1 MNNAKKGMIIMKKLF
16 KSITS
21 AILSAVMLLS
31 LTSAAFA
38 DASAYVH
45 LSTDAEP
52 IEFLDVPTTHW
63 AHNIIEK
70 ATVKHL
76 LNGYQT
82 DIRKKVKGGWG
93 WEYEFKP
100 ENTMSRMEF
109 LSVIGREL
117 TLGPILASDNRVGLI
132 CKTQNQRDAFLS
144 KIKLNDNHWANVWI
158 ATAYSDYVLD
168 DNDVEA
174 MDLNAPITR
183 GEIAKFI
190 SRLETSRRW
199 IQEYSRLSYGVI
211 NKLFKEA
218 WYKDYGTPDGYNA
231 NVYAATLNERANNEI
246 LNADTSETAKRIA
259 DWNNIPKEYQ
269 PYVANVYNRDI
280 VNGYEDGTFGADKT
294 VTRAEAAAVLVNFKE
309 YVDADGRNR

>member
-1 MNNAKKGMIIMKKLF
+1 MKKIIRT
-16 KSITS
+16 ITS
-21 AILSAVMLLS
+21 IALLS
-31 LTSAAFA
+31 VMAIMLTSTTFA
-38 DASAYVH
+38 DN
-45 LSTDAEP
+45 ST
-52 IEFLDVPTTHW
+52 FSDVPTTHW
-63 AHNIIEK
+63 ANATVEK
-70 ATVKHL
+70 AVSARL
-76 LNGYQT
+76 VNGYEDNT
-82 DIRKKVKGGWG
+82 
-93 WEYEFKP
+93 FKP

-117 TLGPILASDNRVGLI
+117 TLGPILASGSRTDVI
-132 CKTQNQRDAFLS
+132 CKTKNQRDTFLS
-144 KIKLNDNHWANVWI
+144 KIKLDDNHWANVWI
-158 ATAYSDYVLD
+158 ATAYRDYVLD

-199 IQEYSRLSYGVI
+199 MQEYARMDVRVI
-211 NKLFKEA
+211 DKLFKEA

-231 NVYAATLNERANNEI
+231 NVYAATLNERANNEV
-246 LNADTSETAKRIA
+246 LNADTSKTAKRIA
-259 DWNNIPKEYQ
+259 DWNSIPKEYQ
-269 PYVANVYNRDI
+269 PYVANVYNRGI

>member
-1 MNNAKKGMIIMKKLF
+1 MK
-16 KSITS
+16 KSIT
-21 AILSAVMLLS
+21 ATVLSAMMALS
-31 LTSAAFA
+31 LTSTVFA
-38 DASAYVH
+38 K
-45 LSTDAEP
+45 ST
-52 IEFLDVPTTHW
+52 FSDVPTTHW
-63 AHNIIEK
+63 ANATVEK
-70 ATVKHL
+70 AVSARL
-76 LNGYQT
+76 INGYEDNT
-82 DIRKKVKGGWG
+82 
-93 WEYEFKP
+93 FKP

-117 TLGPILASDNRVGLI
+117 TLHGILASDNRVGLI
-132 CKTQNQRDAFLS
+132 CKPQNQCDTFS
-144 KIKLNDNHWANVWI
+144 TKIKLDDNHWANVWI
-158 ATAYSDYVLD
+158 DTVYSDYIIN

-231 NVYAATLNERANNEI
+231 NVYAATLNERANNEV

-269 PYVANVYNRDI
+269 PYVANVYNRGI

>member
-1 MNNAKKGMIIMKKLF
+1 MKVSFKTIIT
-16 KSITS
+16 I
-21 AILSAVMLLS
+21 ALSAAVLAS
-31 LTSAAFA
+31 LTAV
-38 DASAYVH
+38 ASPDNATF
-45 LSTDAEP
+45 S
-52 IEFLDVPTTHW
+52 DVPTTHW
-63 AHNIIEK
+63 ANAIIEK
-70 ATVKHL
+70 AVSARL
-76 LNGYQT
+76 VNGYEDST
-82 DIRKKVKGGWG
+82 
-93 WEYEFKP
+93 FKP

-117 TLGPILASDNRVGLI
+117 TLHGVLASDNRVSLI
-132 CKTQNQRDAFLS
+132 CKTKNQRNAFLS
-144 KIKLNDNHWANVWI
+144 EIKLDDNHWANAWI
-158 ATAYSDYVLD
+158 ATVYCDYILD

-211 NKLFKEA
+211 DKLFKEA

-231 NVYAATLNERANNEI
+231 NMYAATLNERANNEI

-269 PYVANVYNRDI
+269 PYVANVYNRGI